1 MACNVAISGLPVD
14 CLASIGGVS
23 EVYITNADN
32 VTAVTATDGKVT
44 QITLATSAKFYK
56 YWFRR
61 NTASMTSTATIDPT
75 TGANFVTTD
84 LALQFNRMDTAKR
97 MEIAALSV
105 NEVVVIVKDANGV
118 YWYLGYDHPVIAS
131 AADGATGTAST
142 DANKYGITLQDISKE
157 MPMEV
162 EASIIAD
169 LIEA

>member
-1 MACNVAISGLPVD
+1 MACNVAINGLAVD
-14 CLASIGGVS
+14 CLPSIGGVS
-23 EVYITNADN
+23 EVYIANSDDVTT
-32 VTAVTATDGKVT
+32 VTAADGKVT
-44 QITLATSAKFYK
+44 AITLAASAKFK
-56 YWFRR
+56 KFWFRR
-61 NTASMTSTATIDPT
+61 NTASMTSTATIDVS

-105 NEVVVIVKDANGV
+105 NEMAVIVKDANGV

-131 AADGATGTAST
+131 AADGATGTAAT
-142 DANKYGITLQDISKE
+142 DANKYGITLQDISQQ

-169 LIEA
+169 LV